1 MVDFCRFTPIESVDQ
16 HLKET
21 TMEIPNDGK
30 RILVLNSG
38 SSSLKYEVFLMPHR
52 TSLGRGSIERIGEP
66 KGIQTQSSGRGTI
79 RAEKPMADH
88 AQAMAHVGAALVDP
102 TSGILSDIAE
112 IDAIG
117 HRVVHGGEKF
127 SSSVKI
133 DDAVFDAIEAN
144 IELAPLHNPANLTGI
159 REAERLFPGTPQ
171 VAVFDTAFHQTMPPT
186 AYLYGLPRELYDKYR
201 IRRYGFHGTS
211 HRYVAGRA
219 LEILG
224 RQPEN
229 SNLVT
234 CHLGNGASITAI
246 EGGRSIDTSMGFTPL
261 EGLMMGTRSGDFDP
275 AILGFLQ
282 ERGFSAKDLS
292 TMLNKK
298 SGLLGLS
305 GISNDLRDLE
315 AAAEKGIR
323 NAVEA
328 LDVYAHRVRK
338 YIGAYMAELVKVD
351 ALVFTGGIGQH
362 GTRMRERICHRLE
375 NIGIVMDY
383 SRNSSDGSS
392 EGIVSQPYS
401 PTAILVIPTNE
412 ELQIAADAFALLFPG
427 EVVARRRKTDITI

>member
-1 MVDFCRFTPIESVDQ
+1 MATSDQ
-16 HLKET
+16 K
-21 TMEIPNDGK
+21 K
-30 RILVLNSG
+30 VLVLNSG
-38 SSSLKYEVFLMPHR
+38 SSSLKYEVFLMPDKQ
-52 TSLGRGSIERIGEP
+52 SLGKGSVERIGEAQ
-66 KGIQTQSSGRGTI
+66 GILTQNCPRGAI
-79 RAEKPMADH
+79 KKDAVFDNH
-88 AQAMAHVGAALVDP
+88 QQAMVSVGQALVDKNH
-102 TSGILSDIAE
+102 GILQSIEE
-112 IDAIG
+112 IGAIG
-117 HRVVHGGEKF
+117 HRVVHGGERF
-127 SSSVKI
+127 ANSVRI
-133 DDAVFDAIEAN
+133 DNEVLEAIKTN

-159 REAERLFPGTPQ
+159 EEAERLMPGVPQ
-171 VAVFDTAFHQTMPPT
+171 VAVFDTAFHQTMSPT

-211 HRYVAGRA
+211 HRYVAARA

-224 RQPEN
+224 RKAAN
-229 SNLVT
+229 TNLIT

-275 AILGFLQ
+275 AILGYLLD
-282 ERGFSAKDLS
+282 RGYSPKDLT

-315 AAAEKGIR
+315 AASEKGIR

-328 LDVYAHRVRK
+328 LDVYAHRVRQ

-351 ALVFTGGIGQH
+351 AIVFTGGVGQH
-362 GTRMRERICHRLE
+362 GVRMRERICHRLE
-375 NIGIVMDY
+375 NIGIMMDY
-383 SRNSSDGSS
+383 EANRDDGSA
-392 EGIVSQPYS
+392 EGAVSQPYS

-412 ELQIAADAFALLFPG
+412 ELQIAMDAYDLLFVKKP
-427 EVVARRRKTDITI
+427 DCP